1 VSGVDDRESPSDA
14 HVAIMI
20 IAGIVVMFIVG
31 LLFLVVSLASD
42 WQ

>member
-1 VSGVDDRESPSDA
+1 MDGRPEGPGDT
-14 HVAIMI
+14 HVAIII

-31 LLFLVVSLASD
+31 FLFIVISMASD